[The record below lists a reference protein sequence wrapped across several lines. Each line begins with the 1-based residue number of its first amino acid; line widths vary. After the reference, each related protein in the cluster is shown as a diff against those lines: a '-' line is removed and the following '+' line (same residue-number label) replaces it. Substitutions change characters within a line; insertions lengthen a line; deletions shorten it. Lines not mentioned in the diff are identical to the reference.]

1 MYAVVEAG
9 GKQYRVEEKQTLEVE
24 RIATPAGE
32 TVVLDKVLMIQGD
45 DVQQIGAPH
54 VDGARVLCRVVGEF
68 KARKVV
74 AFRYKAKENI
84 RKKKGHRQRLTR
96 LMVEKIETAG

>member
-1 MYAVVEAG
+1 MYAVVQAG

-24 RIATPAGE
+24 RIETPAGE
-32 TVVLDKVLMIQGD
+32 TVVLDKVLMLQGD
-45 DVQQIGAPH
+45 DGARIGTPY